1 MIRLPAGRPSSH
13 GSIPGRGMSFFFF
26 RNIHTLFVYLPA
38 SYSVGTTGV
47 FPGVKRSEREHDYSL
62 QCLGQE

>member
-1 MIRLPAGRPSSH
+1 
-13 GSIPGRGMSFFFF
+13 MSFFFF